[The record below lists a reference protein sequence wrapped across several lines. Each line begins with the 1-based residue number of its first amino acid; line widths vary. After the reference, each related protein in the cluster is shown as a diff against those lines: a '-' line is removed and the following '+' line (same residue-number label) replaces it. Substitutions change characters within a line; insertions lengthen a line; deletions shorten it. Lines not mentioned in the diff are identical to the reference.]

1 MATTKIENNL
11 WVEKYRPQ
19 SIDECILTKDIKDTF
34 LGIRKSS
41 VIPNLLLS
49 GPAGTGKT
57 TTAKAICKDLNCE
70 VLFINS
76 SLERNIDT
84 LRTKITAFCSTISL
98 YNQQKVVILD
108 EGDYMNAESTQPAL
122 RSFIESF
129 SKNARFIIT
138 CNFPDRF
145 MDAIRSRFSNI
156 DFNYSDEERQQ
167 LSFEMF
173 RRVQNILKT
182 EGVEFDKKAVADHIM
197 KYFPDFRR
205 ILGELQSA
213 ALQSNNITSD
223 SFAGSKTNLDELL
236 QHIKDKKFS
245 LCRKWINENLGLI
258 DQTAVYRG
266 IYDKMYEVL
275 EKESI
280 PICIILLDEY
290 ADKASRSIDPNI
302 TLSAFCIRAIEEL
315 SFK

>member
-34 LGIRKSS
+34 LGIRKSG
-41 VIPNLLLS
+41 VIPNMLLS

-57 TTAKAICKDLNCE
+57 TTAKAICNDLNCE

-98 YNQQKVVILD
+98 YDQQKVVILD

-205 ILGELQSA
+205 ILGELQAA
-213 ALQSNNITSD
+213 ALQSNNITSE
-223 SFAGSKTNLDELL
+223 SFSGSKTNLDELL
-236 QHIKDKKFS
+236 EHIKNKKFS

-266 IYDKMYEVL
+266 IYDRMYEVL